1 MTYSNEELHA
11 KLQLLLE
18 KGHVDEYFV
27 EDVRDY
33 MLFSQAMSVP
43 EEPTPELFEGINESL
58 DKINIRKKH
67 H

>member
-33 MLFSQAMSVP
+33 MLFSTSMSVP
-43 EEPTPELFEGINESL
+43 EPTPELFEGTNEAL

>member
-1 MTYSNEELHA
+1 MC
-11 KLQLLLE
+11 
-18 KGHVDEYFV
+18 V
-27 EDVRDY
+27 EGENKRDY

-43 EEPTPELFEGINESL
+43 EEPTPELFEGTNEAL